1 MPRSLKKGPFV
12 DDHLLKKVD
21 DLNEKGEKRVIKTWS
36 RRSTIIPEMVGH
48 TIAVHDGR
56 KHVPVYITESMVG
69 SQAGR
74 VRPHPDLQVP
84 RRPREEGAALMA
96 FGVKTNERPGVRS
109 QVKYVRSSAYKAR
122 EILDLIRGLPVARA
136 LEVLELA
143 ERDIARTIL
152 KCLESAIANAE
163 HNNAIPADE
172 LFVSACFADEGP
184 TLKRWRPR
192 ARGRAT
198 RIRKRTCHITIIVS
212 RLSTDDLE
220 ALRTREAASGR
231 VGGGRAAAEAR
242 RERVVPEP
250 PGQGRAQ
257 GRPITITTMTT
268 ITSTTTWSTT
278 HPRPTSPS
286 RRSWSSPKPTRPSRS
301 MSTPRPTRP
310 I

>member
-1 MPRSLKKGPFV
+1 
-12 DDHLLKKVD
+12 
-21 DLNEKGEKRVIKTWS
+21 
-36 RRSTIIPEMVGH
+36 
-48 TIAVHDGR
+48 
-56 KHVPVYITESMVG
+56 
-69 SQAGR
+69 
-74 VRPHPDLQVP
+74 
-84 RRPREEGAALMA
+84 MA

-172 LFVSACFADEGP
+172 LFVSACYADEGP

-212 RLSTDDLE
+212 RLSTEDLE
-220 ALRTREAASGR
+220 ALRSREAASGR

-242 RERVVPEP
+242 RERVA
-250 PGQGRAQ
+250 R
-257 GRPITITTMTT
+257 
-268 ITSTTTWSTT
+268 
-278 HPRPTSPS
+278 
-286 RRSWSSPKPTRPSRS
+286 SRS
-301 MSTPRPTRP
+301 AKAERKAEADHDHDHDHDEVAPAEAEVELEANEADLAEQAEPVEAEASAAEEQADAAAEAEGKED
-310 I
+310 

>member
-1 MPRSLKKGPFV
+1 
-12 DDHLLKKVD
+12 
-21 DLNEKGEKRVIKTWS
+21 
-36 RRSTIIPEMVGH
+36 
-48 TIAVHDGR
+48 
-56 KHVPVYITESMVG
+56 
-69 SQAGR
+69 
-74 VRPHPDLQVP
+74 
-84 RRPREEGAALMA
+84 MA

-172 LFVSACFADEGP
+172 LFVSACYADEGP

-198 RIRKRTCHITIIVS
+198 RIRKRTCHITVIVS
-212 RLSTDDLE
+212 RLSTEDLE

-231 VGGGRAAAEAR
+231 AGGGRAAAEAR
-242 RERVVPEP
+242 RERVA
-250 PGQGRAQ
+250 R
-257 GRPITITTMTT
+257 
-268 ITSTTTWSTT
+268 
-278 HPRPTSPS
+278 
-286 RRSWSSPKPTRPSRS
+286 SRS
-301 MSTPRPTRP
+301 AKAERKAEAEHDHDHDHDHDHVADEANEADVIEQGTPVDPDEVTSSVDVDTDEEANEADLVEQAEP
-310 I
+310 VEAEASAAEEQADAAAEAEGKED